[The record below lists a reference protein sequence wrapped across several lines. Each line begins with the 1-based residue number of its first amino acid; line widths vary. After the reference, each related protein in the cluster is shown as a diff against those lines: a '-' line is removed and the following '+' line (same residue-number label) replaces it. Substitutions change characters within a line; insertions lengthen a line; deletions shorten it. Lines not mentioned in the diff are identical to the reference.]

1 MGMNE
6 CAAGFES
13 ALPARTPMQRLQIEA
28 LYRDHFQFVWRCL
41 RRLGVHPNS
50 VDDAVQDVFL
60 VAHRK
65 LDDVAERSSQRGWLF
80 AIASR
85 VSKEHRRRDGRLWLD
100 EHAGE
105 SVAVHPDRTLEM
117 RGRVRQ
123 LDELLA
129 TLSDPQREVF
139 VMAEVEGFSA
149 PEIAEG
155 LGIHLNTVYSRLRL
169 ARQRFERALSRQRQ
183 RSELVR

>member
-1 MGMNE
+1 MSMTE
-6 CAAGFES
+6 CAAGLET
-13 ALPARTPMQRLQIEA
+13 ALPARTPVQRLQIEA
-28 LYRDHFQFVWRCL
+28 LYREHFQFVWRCL

-65 LDDVAERSSQRGWLF
+65 LEDSEGRSSQRGWLF

-85 VSKEHRRRDGRLWLD
+85 VAKEHRRRDGKLRLD
-100 EHAGE
+100 EHAADA
-105 SVAVHPDRTLEM
+105 VLVHPDKTLEM
-117 RGRVRQ
+117 RRRVRL
-123 LDELLA
+123 LDELLGV
-129 TLSDPQREVF
+129 LSDSQREVF

-149 PEIAEG
+149 PEIAEA

-169 ARQRFERALSRQRQ
+169 ARLRFERAVARQRQ
-183 RSELVR
+183 RGEVVR

>member
-6 CAAGFES
+6 CAAGFET
-13 ALPARTPMQRLQIEA
+13 ALPASTPVQRPQIEA
-28 LYRDHFQFVWRCL
+28 IYRENYQFVWRCL

-65 LDDVAERSSQRGWLF
+65 LTESAERTSLRGWLF

-85 VSKEHRRRDGRLWLD
+85 VAKEHRRRDGRLCLD
-100 EHAGE
+100 ER
-105 SVAVHPDRTLEM
+105 VADSARVHPDKTLEL

-169 ARQRFERALSRQRQ
+169 ARQRFERALQRQRQ
-183 RSELVR
+183 RSEPVR